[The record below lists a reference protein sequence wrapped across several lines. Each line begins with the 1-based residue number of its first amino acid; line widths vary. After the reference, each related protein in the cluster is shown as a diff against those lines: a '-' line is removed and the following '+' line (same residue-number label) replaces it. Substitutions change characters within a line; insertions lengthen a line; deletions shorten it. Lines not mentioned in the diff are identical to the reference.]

1 MTGSGRLRSPQ
12 NTRRFWAVLLL
23 VLVLLPPLPS
33 LSQKH
38 FLVMEAVENAFN
50 NGDFSY
56 LEQALE
62 KKISVYFEAPFQLN
76 GYVRRERFID
86 YFNRQFTLFEFQRL
100 EWRAKDTSRTLGVQS
115 LNVVLKNKRS
125 EKVVY
130 YKFILFLRK
139 VNEEWLIYYL
149 KGQNI

>member
-1 MTGSGRLRSPQ
+1 MAL
-12 NTRRFWAVLLL
+12 ALLL
-23 VLVLLPPLPS
+23 LLPPLPCG
-33 LSQKH
+33 SQTH
-38 FLVMEAVENAFN
+38 FLVMESVENAFN
-50 NGDFSY
+50 NGDFYY
-56 LEQALE
+56 LKPGLE

-86 YFNRQFTLFEFQRL
+86 YFNRKFTLFQFQRL

-115 LNVVLKNKRS
+115 LNVVFKNKRS
-125 EKVVY
+125 EKVIH

-139 VNEEWLIYYL
+139 VNEKWFIYYL